1 LLIAFHKP
9 FDVLS
14 QFTKELP
21 HHRTLGEFGFPPGVY
36 PIGRLDRDSEG
47 LLLLSDEARWT
58 ERLLNPRQAHPRT
71 YHAQLEGI
79 ATPTALEPL
88 RIGVRLKEFRALPC
102 TARLLLEKE
111 SLHPARQ
118 PPIRF
123 RKSIPTS
130 WISLTLTE
138 GKNRQVR
145 RMTAAIGLPTL
156 RLVRV
161 AIGQLQLAETGLENG
176 QWRELTAAEQEK
188 VTQRHAR

>member
-1 LLIAFHKP
+1 MLIAFHKP

-47 LLLLSDEARWT
+47 LLLLSDEAHWT

-71 YHAQLEGI
+71 YHAQVEGI
-79 ATPTALEPL
+79 ATSTALEPL

-102 TARLLLEKE
+102 TARVLLEDE
-111 SLHPARQ
+111 SLHPERQ

-161 AIGQLQLAETGLENG
+161 AIGQLRLTETGLENG